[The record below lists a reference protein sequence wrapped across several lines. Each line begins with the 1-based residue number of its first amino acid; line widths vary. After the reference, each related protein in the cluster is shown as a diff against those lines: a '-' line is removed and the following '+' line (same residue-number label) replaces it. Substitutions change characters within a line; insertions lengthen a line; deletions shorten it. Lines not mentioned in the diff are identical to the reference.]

1 MAWQGISGWLGRDGS
16 FIHSFVSFRVHADE
30 DGVRSL
36 LYFTYCKY
44 HAPYRGGAR
53 FGGECENSQLE
64 SKWCASEQS
73 SLVPVERRGE
83 VGREGWE
90 REGEES
96 NEEMRRWIDRSPC
109 D

>member
-1 MAWQGISGWLGRDGS
+1 MAGHFRLVGKGWVIRS
-16 FIHSFVSFRVHADE
+16 FISFRVHADG

-73 SLVPVERRGE
+73 SLAPVERRGE

-90 REGEES
+90 RAGRGRE
-96 NEEMRRWIDRSPC
+96 RRVTKK
-109 D
+109 